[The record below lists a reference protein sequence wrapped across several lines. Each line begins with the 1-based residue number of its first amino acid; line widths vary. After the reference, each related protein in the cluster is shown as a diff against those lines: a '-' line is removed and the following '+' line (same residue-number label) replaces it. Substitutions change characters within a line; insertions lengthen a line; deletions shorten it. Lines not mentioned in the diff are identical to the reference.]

1 MPPKANTIK
10 SPDVKAA
17 AVSVSIRDK
26 TPVKSPSRDYPE
38 PGALAAKYV
47 LVLCVLCSVC
57 CAAVYCVLVYNYIPL
72 LTTFGWLND

>member
-57 CAAVYCVLVYNYIPL
+57 CGDQVLFVPSVSCACL
-72 LTTFGWLND
+72 